1 MRKKIDVTDEK
12 LNDWQRGEDSTTPYE
27 ERLNL
32 MNKWLSNNKLEIL
45 TKPVKDSTN
54 SNIGFEDLRMY
65 E

>member
-1 MRKKIDVTDEK
+1 MRKKVDITNEK
-12 LNDWQRGEDSTTPYE
+12 LNDWQRGEDSTTHYE

-32 MNKWLSNNKLEIL
+32 MNEWLSNNKLEIL